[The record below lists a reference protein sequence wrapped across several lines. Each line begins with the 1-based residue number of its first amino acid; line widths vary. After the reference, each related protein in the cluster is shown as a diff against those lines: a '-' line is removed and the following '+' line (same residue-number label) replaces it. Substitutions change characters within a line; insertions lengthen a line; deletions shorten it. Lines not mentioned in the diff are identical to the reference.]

1 MNPIRRQLNPV
12 ARVLDEARGLVEYV
26 ASDETVDSYREI
38 IRASGWRFDLFK
50 KNAPFVDSHDYSSIE
65 KSLGKVV
72 DFAVK
77 GGKLIETV
85 QWAKDVAENK
95 LAQYGW
101 AMVRAGFLPA
111 VSVGFFPTKAVSRGD
126 AAFAQ
131 QLTELGLPGDAA
143 VRTIYTEQQQIELS
157 AVIIGANPNALAKAY
172 KAGALD
178 DAALDFLSGEHAKRE
193 TARTAVGPD
202 AAVLARH
209 QARERFLEQLHTT
222 IKSQ

>member
-12 ARVLDEARGLVEYV
+12 ARVLDEAKGLVEYV
-26 ASDETVDSYREI
+26 ASDETVDSYREV
-38 IRASGWRFDLFK
+38 IRANGWRFDLFK
-50 KNAPFVDSHDYSSIE
+50 KNSPFVDSHDYSSIE

-72 DFAVK
+72 DFEVR

-85 QWAKDVAENK
+85 QWAKDVPENR

-111 VSVGFFPTKAVSRGD
+111 VSVGFFPTKAVNRGEP
-126 AAFAQ
+126 AFSQ
-131 QLTELGLPGDAA
+131 QLVELGLASDAA

-178 DAALDFLSGEHAKRE
+178 DTALDFLSSEHAKRE
-193 TARTAVGPD
+193 TARAAVGPD